1 MQSKSAASLVLFVLG
16 AMLSTLLVAC
26 GDGQPAFCS
35 QLSKSADLS
44 GIASALR
51 SSDLSKASKEAAQL
65 SDLAGEAPPEI
76 RADFVAVADSILEI
90 IDLITTERDEGQSD
104 PGQFERRREDLNTRL
119 GRIDSR
125 SDRIRVWAS
134 EQCGIELE

>member
-1 MQSKSAASLVLFVLG
+1 VVLLTLSL
-16 AMLSTLLVAC
+16 MLSTLLSAC
-26 GDGQPAFCS
+26 GDGQPAFCGP
-35 QLSKSADLS
+35 LSKAADLS

-104 PGQFERRREDLNTRL
+104 PGQFERRREELNTRL
-119 GRIDSR
+119 GQIDSR
-125 SDRIRVWAS
+125 SDRIRVWGS
-134 EQCGIELE
+134 EQCGIELD

>member
-51 SSDLSKASKEAAQL
+51 SSDLSKASDEAAQL
-65 SDLAGEAPPEI
+65 SELAGEAPPEI

-104 PGQFERRREDLNTRL
+104 PGQFERRREELNTRL
-119 GRIDSR
+119 GQIDSR
-125 SDRIRVWAS
+125 SDRIRVWS
-134 EQCGIELE
+134 SVQCGIELE

>member
-1 MQSKSAASLVLFVLG
+1 VVLLTLSL
-16 AMLSTLLVAC
+16 MLSTLLSAC

-35 QLSKSADLS
+35 PLSKAADLS
-44 GIASALR
+44 GIAAALR
-51 SSDLSKASKEAAQL
+51 SSDLSKASNEAAQL

-90 IDLITTERDEGQSD
+90 IDLISTERDEGQSD
-104 PGQFERRREDLNTRL
+104 PGQFERRREEMNTRL

-134 EQCGIELE
+134 EQCGIELK

>member
-104 PGQFERRREDLNTRL
+104 PGQFERRREELNTRL

>member
-1 MQSKSAASLVLFVLG
+1 MQSKSAASLVLLVLSV
-16 AMLSTLLVAC
+16 MLSTLLVAC

-35 QLSKSADLS
+35 QLSESADLS

-51 SSDLSKASKEAAQL
+51 SSDLSKASDEAAQL
-65 SDLAGEAPPEI
+65 SELAGEAPPEI
-76 RADFVAVADSILEI
+76 RADFVAVADSMVEI
-90 IDLITTERDEGQSD
+90 INLISTERDEGQSD
-104 PGQFERRREDLNTRL
+104 PGQFERRREELNTRL
-119 GRIDSR
+119 GQIESR